1 MLSTINEYIQSL
13 NSSKYF
19 AGLMILTLNIG
30 SRYIQ
35 INISDSMEEY
45 IKYNIARE
53 LIILSIAWMG
63 TRDIYIAI
71 TLTAAFVI
79 LADFLLNGKSSFCIL
94 SEKYTKLKVD
104 TNNDGI
110 ISDLEINKAIEV
122 LENAKK
128 QKTNQRNMSLLNYYH
143 DLKM

>member
-53 LIILSIAWMG
+53 LIIFSIAWMG

-94 SEKYTKLKVD
+94 TLY
-104 TNNDGI
+104 
-110 ISDLEINKAIEV
+110 
-122 LENAKK
+122 
-128 QKTNQRNMSLLNYYH
+128 
-143 DLKM
+143 